1 MWFLLVHLHHLMCRR
16 IGRATPSV
24 CATISHCRL
33 DELSFGVIH
42 VDPTVPAGD
51 RAFSTPTCSSSHRM
65 SSARCRVAGDHH
77 NAAVRNLSN
86 KLIGRMWWCCTTT
99 RTGTSTPP
107 GTNPRRATNS
117 SLLDTDS
124 RGMSTWP
131 PGRAGCIRARF
142 VTAVPAGSSATPSP
156 TAFTPTW
163 WRPRCP
169 APEWAA
175 AHRAAC
181 RDGRNRPCNAV
192 LGATLSRLS
201 GADGSP
207 RPPPRAC
214 GVGRRPLAVGHT
226 SPRMCSLCASLEPR
240 PSRKRSGPK
249 KTAGVVPPEQ

>member
-156 TAFTPTW
+156 TAFTP
-163 WRPRCP
+163 RCP